1 MRSLCFVYIS
11 GVQSLNVTL
20 YSFLNNFFV
29 QTSFVIEFST
39 EVSCQCSEF
48 TDSGGPGVFEWRM
61 HSLSFA
67 TALSLLSRWSTS
79 DCSFPQPVLGVRT
92 SESDSGLHQML
103 VSLAVFVNSWVL
115 LWTLN
120 IATLKVHYLKLLMAN
135 APPPGRHKCQQPLL
149 WFVANWAVSTLL
161 SDPMPGFQILPPFRP
176 KSSTPRPFLL

>member
-1 MRSLCFVYIS
+1 M
-11 GVQSLNVTL
+11 
-20 YSFLNNFFV
+20 

-48 TDSGGPGVFEWRM
+48 TGSGGPWVFGWRM
-61 HSLSFA
+61 HSLPFA
-67 TALSLLSRWSTS
+67 TALSLLSRWRWSAS
-79 DCSFPQPVLGVRT
+79 GCSFPQPP
-92 SESDSGLHQML
+92 SKL

-120 IATLKVHYLKLLMAN
+120 VATLKVHYLKSLMATP
-135 APPPGRHKCQQPLL
+135 PPPGSHKCQQPLL